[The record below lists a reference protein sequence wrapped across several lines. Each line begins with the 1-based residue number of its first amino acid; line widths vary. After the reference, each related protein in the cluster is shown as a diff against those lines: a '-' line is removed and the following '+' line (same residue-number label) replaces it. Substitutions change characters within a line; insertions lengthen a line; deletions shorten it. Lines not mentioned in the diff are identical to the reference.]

1 MLLYRSTKKGN
12 LRLLMV
18 TATDGYGSLTSSV
31 KELMVDVVMRL
42 TLDDL
47 CLVMQ
52 AASMCPFLPQKLQTA
67 LDKRRSPSSRGRS
80 FPNGNTGQWC

>member
-1 MLLYRSTKKGN
+1 MGVPIFCQVELDSRLHDAPVLTKKGN

-18 TATDGYGSLTSSV
+18 TARDGDGSLTSSV

-42 TLDDL
+42 TLDYL

-52 AASMCPFLPQKLQTA
+52 AASMSPFLPQKLHIA
-67 LDKRRSPSSRGRS
+67 LDR
-80 FPNGNTGQWC
+80 

>member
-1 MLLYRSTKKGN
+1 MKGN

-18 TATDGYGSLTSSV
+18 TATDGDSCLTLSL
-31 KELMVDVVMRL
+31 KELMVDVVKKL

-52 AASMCPFLPQKLQTA
+52 AASMCPFLPQKLHTA
-67 LDKRRSPSSRGRS
+67 LDRRQS
-80 FPNGNTGQWC
+80 FIA